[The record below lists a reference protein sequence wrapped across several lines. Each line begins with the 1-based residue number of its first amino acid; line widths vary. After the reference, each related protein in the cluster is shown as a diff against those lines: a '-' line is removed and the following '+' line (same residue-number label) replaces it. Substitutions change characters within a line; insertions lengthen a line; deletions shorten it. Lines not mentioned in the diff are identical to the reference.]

1 MQLARPG
8 GVIAF
13 DNDNMFW
20 NGRVLNEQDQEKS
33 TKSIRALNEKLKKD
47 PRINLS
53 IIPIDDGLKLV
64 QKVGG

>member
-1 MQLARPG
+1 
-8 GVIAF
+8 
-13 DNDNMFW
+13 MFW